1 MKYRMTIVMILIQY
15 FAIAQYQI
23 DFPIDVKFDPLN
35 SKLSLLKIKKVEQI
49 SKYNFYNDSTFLLDT
64 NKSKFLL
71 DYVFTYDSIFQ
82 LVSLKYDFRPEI
94 DLNIP
99 SDNSPVQIKIQNAD
113 SRLYKF
119 STGKDTVYYNY
130 YEKEYIY
137 NKGSLE
143 LVKIH
148 KPLRWIIDGVYS
160 KEYLPSSEYTEN
172 TIKDGV
178 IIKKEIFRDGKLF
191 LTIEYFYMSFN
202 LDGHEIKLIERI
214 IEKSQNQVEKETR
227 INYFR

>member
-1 MKYRMTIVMILIQY
+1 MILIQY

>member
-1 MKYRMTIVMILIQY
+1 MKFLMTVMMILLQY
-15 FAIAQYQI
+15 FTIAQYQI
-23 DFPIDVKFDPLN
+23 DFPNDVKFDPRN
-35 SKLSLLKIKKVEQI
+35 SKLSSLKIKKVEQI

-64 NKSKFLL
+64 TKSKFLL

-99 SDNSPVQIKIQNAD
+99 SDNSPIQIKIQNAD

-160 KEYLPSSEYTEN
+160 KEYLPSSECTEN

-191 LTIEYFYMSFN
+191 LTTEYFYKSFN
-202 LDGHEIKLIERI
+202 LDGREIKLIERI

-227 INYFR
+227 INYFL

>member
-1 MKYRMTIVMILIQY
+1 MKYLMTVMIILLQY
-15 FAIAQYQI
+15 FTIAQYQI
-23 DFPIDVKFDPLN
+23 DFPNDVKFDPRN
-35 SKLSLLKIKKVEQI
+35 SKLSSLKIKKVEQL

-64 NKSKFLL
+64 TKSKFLL

-119 STGKDTVYYNY
+119 SKGKDTIYYNY

-160 KEYLPSSEYTEN
+160 KEYLPSSERTEN
-172 TIKDGV
+172 TIKDSV

-191 LTIEYFYMSFN
+191 LTTEYFYKSFN
-202 LDGHEIKLIERI
+202 LDGREIKLIERI

-227 INYFR
+227 INYFL